1 MTRKLRNSN
10 NKSLHLVV
18 FAVILL
24 IVFSIQQQQ
33 LQATNYTTPAFE
45 LGYNNSR
52 ADYLEHGEGA
62 YDPYCDPDNS
72 APDPEAYCNAYI
84 DGYEAGWQELTEFI
98 PSETP
103 P

>member
-18 FAVILL
+18 LAVILL
-24 IVFSIQQQQ
+24 IVFSIQQQ

-52 ADYLEHGEGA
+52 ADYLEHGEIA

-72 APDPEAYCNAYI
+72 APDPVAYCSEYV
-84 DGYEAGWQELTEFI
+84 DGYEAGWQNLTEFI

-103 P
+103 

>member
-10 NKSLHLVV
+10 NKSLHLV
-18 FAVILL
+18 FLAVTLL

-33 LQATNYTTPAFE
+33 LQATNYTTPAYE
-45 LGYNNSR
+45 QGYSDAR
-52 ADYLEHGEGA
+52 ADYLEHGEVA

-72 APDPEAYCNAYI
+72 APDPEAYCSAYT

-103 P
+103 